1 MPTLSGKLIRLACNQ
16 SSASPTLDVLTAL
29 APVIWQ
35 GAQANL
41 QCALF
46 TDDPASTTYVTDVSN
61 IVSVNLLVRAV
72 NERGTLLLTK
82 TIPSGAGIVAS
93 SYAAWIALT
102 GQQFTFA
109 LSSVDTNQTVKSD
122 GTLRLY
128 FSISVTTA
136 STTFVVGQGTAEIVD
151 VGIVDVAD
159 PVAPTFFP
167 VVVDGDG
174 IVQNVLP
181 TDFTSGQLTIGG
193 VVVTAGAGSGT
204 VTSIGSFESG
214 GIAVFD
220 DTSGNVIRQG
230 TAGEVFDFDDPVASF
245 LPAYDFG
252 GMSWAMIGVGTS
264 TQVLTSNGSGS
275 LPSFQDNAV
284 DLSNYLTLDGD
295 GSGLTLGIDQIRN
308 ALDGV
313 SLYGTGSGI
322 GYVTAGA
329 FYLIDA
335 SISIGDNTGSVA
347 GIDSSGFHG
356 SGAGITGV
364 PISTGVSGLGTGV
377 ASFLAG
383 ITTNLASSNSFQISR
398 GTGQLIMTGGLGVA
412 GLSVDGVTLGT
423 AASQNTGTSGA
434 NVPLLSTANTWASG
448 QVFVAPVLGTP
459 ASGTLTN
466 ATGLPVS
473 GITASTSTALGVGS
487 IELGHV
493 SDTTLSRLGAGSLGV
508 EGTAVLLNGGALGT
522 PSSAT
527 GTNFTGIPESGV
539 TNLTSDLALKAPLAS
554 PTFTGTVVLPS
565 GQALIAPALGTI
577 ASGNGAALTSL
588 TASNI
593 TGSTTVGRN
602 ILSLTNP
609 SAISFVKI
617 AADNTVSTRTPAQ
630 VLSDIGAAASGAN
643 TDITSIAPNTGVFS
657 ATTSLLLGTA
667 GSAVGNIGF
676 RNATSGTATLAPP
689 TGALSTYTV
698 TLPNAASTLPIFG
711 QQITVSGP
719 SAARTWTAPDAS
731 FTIARTDAANTFTG
745 VQSMTSPSITTGI
758 NDANNNSMLAFTATT
773 NAVNGWLVKNNASGG
788 EIFLGF
794 TGTDSTSA
802 RAMRITTDVA
812 GGSAG
817 AEIRFTNGLLE
828 FGRSDRAFPV
838 IFDVSTGPT
847 IKLGATNNSS
857 PAMGKDA
864 VNGIT
869 FQSGAGTA
877 TWNDAST
884 ANSGTVANRYL
895 VGIAAPTLTSTGTS
909 VTNTVA
915 STVYIGGAPTDS
927 TNTTSTTKYALN
939 VAGNVKIGSAGTSV
953 LNIRH
958 GISGVMTLGAVTV
971 TDTGCT
977 ANTRYFFSAHTLGT
991 ISIPGGYY
999 TSTRN
1004 AGTSFVITSSQ
1015 ATETSTIDWMAIE
1028 P

>member
-16 SSASPTLDVLTAL
+16 SSASPTLDALTGL

-82 TIPSGAGIVAS
+82 TIVAGADIVAS

-151 VGIVDVAD
+151 VGIVDVTD

-167 VVVDGDG
+167 VVVDGNG
-174 IVQNVLP
+174 LVQNVLP

-193 VVVTAGAGSGT
+193 VAVTAGAGSGT

-220 DTSGNVIRQG
+220 DTSGTVIRQG

-252 GMSWAMIGVGTS
+252 TTSWAEIGVGTA

-295 GSGLTLGIDQIRN
+295 GQNVIVNGNPLGDWLQGGL
-308 ALDGV
+308 ALIWPLFG
-313 SLYGTGSGI
+313 GSSNP
-322 GYVTAGA
+322 T
-329 FYLIDA
+329 F
-335 SISIGDNTGSVA
+335 GDITVNT
-347 GIDSSGFHG
+347 
-356 SGAGITGV
+356 ITGDGSALSNITV
-364 PISTGVSGLGTGV
+364 NIASVSGLGTGV
-377 ASFLAG
+377 SGFLAG
-383 ITTNLASSNSFQISR
+383 ITANLASSNSFQISR

-869 FQSGAGTA
+869 FQSGAGTT